1 MYPILNLL
9 NILTKCLFH
18 LFKNNVSN
26 LSREAYYK
34 FSFPSPSPWDSESVG
49 PMWNSGARILV
60 FSHLFLTSPCGLQ
73 DLRAPARD

>member
-49 PMWNSGARILV
+49 PMWNSGA
-60 FSHLFLTSPCGLQ
+60 
-73 DLRAPARD
+73 